1 MFLRRWLRRA
11 LQRRASSSMELGNST
26 VIRVP
31 TKLNYT
37 FFRYWV
43 EFLAPIHKLSRRD
56 ADVFASLLFER
67 YKLSQA
73 VTDSKLIGSLLTS
86 SEVRKEICDFQGMTG
101 PHLNTCLGALR
112 KQGVF
117 VDNDINPKFI
127 PIFSKGKDDYKLIIH
142 FNLHEDK

>member
-1 MFLRRWLRRA
+1 MN
-11 LQRRASSSMELGNST
+11 LGNST

-67 YKLSQA
+67 YKLSK
-73 VTDSKLIGSLLTS
+73 VISDSRIVGNMLLS
-86 SEVRKEICDFQGMTG
+86 SEVRKSVCDYQQMTG
-101 PHLNTCLGALR
+101 AHLNTCLGTLR
-112 KQGVF
+112 KNRVL
-117 VDNDINPKFI
+117 VENDINPKFI
-127 PIFSKGKDDYKLIIH
+127 PIFSSGEGDYKLIIN
-142 FNLHEDK
+142 FNIDESKPSRL